1 MFRVTNKSAKRA
13 DGFFILLPDG
23 RRSRFSGLE
32 SRILGRSVFFAN
44 ESRIRAAGCT
54 VEELSPV
61 PVPAPAPVSIEE
73 APASPVETVV
83 VVEAPTSV
91 EVVSPLVEEVVVDSS
106 ADTSE
111 PTDEPS
117 SPEPEAAADTDVTAE
132 ERTPRKR
139 RSRTAE

>member
-54 VEELSPV
+54 VEDLS

-83 VVEAPTSV
+83 VVEAPISV

-106 ADTSE
+106 ADTPE